1 MPGTIH
7 TTHIIVAKSKFK
19 ITSLLGQSAGEAAAV
34 QPKSVD
40 KLKLQYQYEYHMD
53 MDMAHID
60 IHMYPYP

>member
-1 MPGTIH
+1 
-7 TTHIIVAKSKFK
+7 VAKSKFK

-40 KLKLQYQYEYHMD
+40 KLKLQVQYQYEYHMD